1 MANIMKIINFGSL
14 NIDKVCSVEEF
25 VQPGETIMATGYSVN
40 AGGKGLNQSVA
51 AARAGAQVLH
61 AGAVGSDGLFLKEI
75 LADAGADVS
84 CLRVMDTESGCAF
97 IEVNSKGQNRIIVS
111 AGTNRMYT
119 EEYIKN
125 VLEKAE
131 AGDFVLLQNEINMVG
146 EIIRLSHEKGCRVVF
161 NASPIPGKPEERPLE
176 LVDIF
181 MVNELEAAALAGTS
195 AEGDFRDI
203 LKALQKKYPKAA
215 IVMTLGKD
223 GVLYGY
229 KEEFYSHPIFKV
241 NAVDTTAAGDT
252 FCGYFLAA
260 LCAGKSV
267 EMALREAS
275 AASAMAV
282 SAKGAAPS
290 IPVHS
295 AMEEWLRGRS

>member
-1 MANIMKIINFGSL
+1 MKIINFGSL

-84 CLRVMDTESGCAF
+84 CLRVMDTESACAF

-161 NASPIPGKPEERPLE
+161 NASPIPGKPEELPLE

>member
-1 MANIMKIINFGSL
+1 MKVLNFGSL
-14 NIDKVCSVEEF
+14 NLDYVYQVESILI
-25 VQPGETIMATGYSVN
+25 PGETQASKSRQIFC
-40 AGGKGLNQSVA
+40 GGKGLNQSIA
-51 AARAGAQVLH
+51 LAKAGIPVYH
-61 AGAVGSDGLFLKEI
+61 AGLIGEGGEPLLEVCKEN
-75 LADAGADVS
+75 GVN
-84 CLRVMDTESGCAF
+84 TEF
-97 IEVNSKGQNRIIVS
+97 IRQIPGPCGHTVIQVDENGQNCILLFGGSNRSMTKEFVDTVLDSFEEGDII
-111 AGTNRMYT
+111 
-119 EEYIKN
+119 
-125 VLEKAE
+125 
-131 AGDFVLLQNEINMVG
+131 LLQNEINMVG

-161 NASPIPGKPEERPLE
+161 NASPIPGKPEELPLE

-195 AEGDFRDI
+195 TEGDFRDI

-215 IVMTLGKD
+215 IVMTLGKE
-223 GVLYGY
+223 GVFYGY

-260 LCAGKSV
+260 LCAEKSV
-267 EMALREAS
+267 ETALREAS

-295 AMEEWLRGRS
+295 AVEEWLCGRS

>member
-1 MANIMKIINFGSL
+1 MKIINFGSL

-25 VQPGETIMATGYSVN
+25 VQPGETVMATGYSVN

-161 NASPIPGKPEERPLE
+161 NASPIPGKPEELPLE

>member
-1 MANIMKIINFGSL
+1 MKIINFGSL

-75 LADAGADVS
+75 LVDAGADVS

-161 NASPIPGKPEERPLE
+161 NASPIPGKPEELPLE